1 MKKCYVRE
9 KSESY
14 IMRFEKTALE
24 IFQNLSLLA
33 ANVMTDSFLQLVL
46 QKLSPKPIPPPISD
60 CLAVSFSD
68 RTESKDRS
76 ALDL

>member
-46 QKLSPKPIPPPISD
+46 QELPPSLFRLQFRIAWLCPSQTIQR
-60 CLAVSFSD
+60 AKIEVH
-68 RTESKDRS
+68 
-76 ALDL
+76 DL